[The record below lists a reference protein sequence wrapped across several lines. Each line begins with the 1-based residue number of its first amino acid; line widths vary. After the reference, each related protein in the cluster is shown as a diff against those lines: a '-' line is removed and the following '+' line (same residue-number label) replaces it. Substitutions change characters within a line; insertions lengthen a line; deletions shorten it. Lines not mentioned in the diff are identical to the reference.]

1 MDCCPSGGR
10 IAVPGPPPIEGVIED
25 ILRHLGLWEEEDRP
39 SGLAPPEVLRLE
51 YTYESFHDDLPFGSD
66 SFAE

>member
-1 MDCCPSGGR
+1 MKL
-10 IAVPGPPPIEGVIED
+10 IALIEEEGVIED

-51 YTYESFHDDLPFGSD
+51 YTYESYPRRP
-66 SFAE
+66 AIRP